1 MSTHWCVTDVAAA
14 IDRGVRGVVTTSAH
28 PGGGIS

>member
-1 MSTHWCVTDVAAA
+1 MSNHRCVTDAAA
-14 IDRGVRGVVTTSAH
+14 TSDRGVITTSTH

>member
-14 IDRGVRGVVTTSAH
+14 IDRDVVTTPAH
-28 PGGGIS
+28 PGGGLS

>member
-1 MSTHWCVTDVAAA
+1 MSTHRCVTDAAAA
-14 IDRGVRGVVTTSAH
+14 IDRGVVTTSAH